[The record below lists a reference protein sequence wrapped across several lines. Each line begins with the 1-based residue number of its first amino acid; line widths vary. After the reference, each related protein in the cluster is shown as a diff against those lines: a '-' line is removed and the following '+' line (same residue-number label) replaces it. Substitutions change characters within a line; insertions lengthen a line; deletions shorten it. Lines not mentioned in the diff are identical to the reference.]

1 MNTETLTASALF
13 WLLTTG
19 KCKLVTVERGL
30 SWGNPD
36 ALGVNEERRL
46 TEIEVKVS
54 YSDFKANGTKGYIQY
69 LNKIDCDRSDMPSL
83 YYFLAPPKLAER
95 IKDEIPHYAGLMT
108 VNMGR
113 NNDNPQMWTNGA
125 YDLSIIKR
133 APRMK
138 RKKLSLNQI
147 VRVAKHQGMA
157 FTIEK
162 LRTERFRERVKE
174 CSECQTRRD
183 LAAQEF
189 EEFKERLAIKC

>member
-1 MNTETLTASALF
+1 MDTEILTASALF

-19 KCKLVTVERGL
+19 KCKLVTVERGI

-54 YSDFKANGTKGYIQY
+54 YSDFKANASKGYIQY

-83 YYFLAPPKLAER
+83 YYFLAPPKLAEH

-108 VNMGR
+108 VNMGKSG
-113 NNDNPQMWTNGA
+113 DNPSMWTNGA
-125 YDLSIIKR
+125 YDLVIVKR

-138 RKKLSLNQI
+138 RKRLSLQQI

-157 FTIEK
+157 FTVEK
-162 LRTERFRERVKE
+162 LRTENFRRRSKGCPE
-174 CSECQTRRD
+174 CEKRR
-183 LAAQEF
+183 AIIE
-189 EEFKERLAIKC
+189 EEFKEIRASMGIK